1 MLILPY
7 SQPSRPGELDRIAV
21 RWVFGVDEGVGSL
34 DESGRGAGAGAEDPE
49 FVAVEVDWVG
59 HLGVES

>member
-7 SQPSRPGELDRIAV
+7 SQPSRCGKLGRIAV
-21 RWVFGVDEGVGSL
+21 RWVFGVDEGGGSV
-34 DESGRGAGAGAEDPE
+34 DEGGRGAGAGAEDPE

-59 HLGVES
+59 HLWVDG